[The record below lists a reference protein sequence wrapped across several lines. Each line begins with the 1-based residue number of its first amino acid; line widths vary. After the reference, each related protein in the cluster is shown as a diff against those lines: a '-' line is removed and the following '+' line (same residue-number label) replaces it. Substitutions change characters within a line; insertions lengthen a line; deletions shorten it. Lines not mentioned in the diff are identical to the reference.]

1 MLGAT
6 FLGDTYTATNAL
18 PNVVYE
24 IVAGGALASLVVP
37 VLAGVEKETARRTA
51 GALLGWNRSPAHAA
65 VPARDPVP
73 RQLAELLLGASPQAA
88 AQVQV
93 GSRLLAVFA
102 PQVVLYGIGI
112 VCTGMLQANRRFV
125 AAALA
130 PLMSSVVVIGAY
142 LTFAA
147 SGSGREITSVTAPR

>member
-1 MLGAT
+1 MGR
-6 FLGDTYTATNAL
+6 
-18 PNVVYE
+18 
-24 IVAGGALASLVVP
+24 LVLTP
-37 VLAGVEKETARRTA
+37 LS
-51 GALLGWNRSPAHAA
+51 LLGIVFR
-65 VPARDPVP
+65 
-73 RQLAELLLGASPQAA
+73 RQLAELLLGASPSPA
-88 AQVQV
+88 AQVEV

-112 VCTGMLQANRRFV
+112 VCTGMLQANRRFF

-147 SGSGREITSVTAPR
+147 SSSGREIDIGHAPR